1 MNDVAA
7 GPPCDLSVVIPFYEE
22 EESIEPLFAELLAV
36 LDRLPLRTEVVAVDD
51 GSADD
56 TFARL
61 AGVRARDPRVK
72 VIRFRRNFGQTASL
86 AAGFA
91 HSSGG
96 IIVTMDGDLQNDP
109 ADIPRL
115 LAKLDE
121 GYDVVSGWRHDRQD
135 DRVTRILPSRIAN
148 AIISSATQV
157 QLHDYGCGIKAY
169 RREIATGIKLYGEMH
184 RFLPAIAGDLG
195 ARVAEIRVNHRAR
208 TMGRSKYGL
217 SRTVR
222 VILDLMTVKFLSD
235 FATRPIQVFGLLG
248 LLVAG
253 VGSLLMLYLGFE
265 KIVLGAQ
272 LGGRPIVL
280 LAILLVVTGLQFITF
295 GLLGEM
301 LARTYHESQGKP
313 IYVIR
318 DVLA

>member
-1 MNDVAA
+1 MSDVVA
-7 GPPCDLSVVIPFYEE
+7 GLPCDLSVVIPFYEE
-22 EESIEPLFAELLAV
+22 EDAIEPLFVELLAV
-36 LDRLPLRTEVVAVDD
+36 LDRLALRTEVVAIDD
-51 GSADD
+51 GSTDA
-56 TFARL
+56 TFERL
-61 AGVRARDPRVK
+61 AAARARDPRVK
-72 VIRFRRNFGQTASL
+72 VVRFRRNFGQTASL

-91 HSSGG
+91 HSTGR

-135 DRVTRILPSRIAN
+135 DRLTRILPSRIAN

-169 RREIATGIKLYGEMH
+169 RREIASSIKLYGEMH

-195 ARVAEIRVNHRAR
+195 ARVAEIRVNHRPR
-208 TMGRSKYGL
+208 TVGRSKYGL

-318 DVLA
+318 EVLA